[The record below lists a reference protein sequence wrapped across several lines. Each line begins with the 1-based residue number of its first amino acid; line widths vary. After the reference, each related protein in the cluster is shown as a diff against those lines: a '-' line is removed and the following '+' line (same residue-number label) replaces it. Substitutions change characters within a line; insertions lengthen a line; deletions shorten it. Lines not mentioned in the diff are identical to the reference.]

1 MTNNTPNGTKA
12 LITIPDELNR
22 AIEIYQAKKR
32 INIKR
37 DAIVQMLID
46 FAKTKEGKEY
56 SH

>member
-1 MTNNTPNGTKA
+1 MTNNITNGTKA